1 MVLMQM
7 TEPGAPAATLSLDDA
22 PDHVEEYVPVGI
34 HLVGSVPLG
43 SAEEVFRTVA
53 DSVGDR
59 LRRMPDGE
67 TGPRSDWI
75 LWQYPVFSS
84 RPQFAVGPPGADSY
98 RTLPSLRLRDGDAGA
113 ALTFDNLGYADTATA
128 SYRRFAQLKRD
139 GAIPP
144 HVRFQLSLPT
154 PLAPVTAFVAA
165 EHRAHVEPAYE
176 ARVLDELALIL
187 AAIPAEQLAI
197 QWDARLEFA
206 MLEGITESWF
216 GEVRSGV
223 LERLL
228 RLSRH
233 IPAAVELGFHLCYG
247 DETHGHFVV
256 PRDTRRMV
264 DVANALASSLGRPL
278 NWLHM
283 PVPADAGDDYFAPL
297 ARLRLAPE
305 TELYLGVVH
314 IEDGAEGARRRIA
327 LARRH
332 LAHGFGAASDCGW
345 GRGGSTAVTELL
357 ELHRAVS
364 RSVPTAAASG
374 GFAWPAGVARV
385 PDEAWTKA
393 EVHEAGVAYDQV
405 DEHGWYSNLNRLVDD
420 LAAHLRDGDLLM
432 DYSGG
437 TGILLDRLRLRIFDR
452 QVGVLIVD
460 AGAKFLRVAH
470 DKYEDDPLVALRLLR
485 FIREE
490 KRLQTL
496 DEVLEPVLLE
506 RQVDAIAVA
515 NAIHL
520 YPNLAEVA
528 GMWSRALRP
537 GGRVFVCTGNLRN
550 PRAAPGEWILDETVW
565 VINDIAEGLVRS
577 DPRYAQYRPV
587 LDDTARMEAH
597 ARTRDRVFLK
607 PRTLAEY
614 TQTLDAAGLAV
625 IDVGEETIVA
635 DVTEWF
641 EFLAAYHDA
650 VLGWVGGTRKLDG
663 ADPTP
668 EAVQDRLAIMRAAMD
683 TIFGGRTTFNACWTY
698 LTLQKPA

>member
-1 MVLMQM
+1 M
-7 TEPGAPAATLSLDDA
+7 TLPLNEVPDAAA
-22 PDHVEEYVPVGI
+22 EYAPVGI

-53 DSVGDR
+53 ATVGDR

-84 RPQFAVGPPGADSY
+84 RPQFEVGPPGEDSY
-98 RTLPSLRLRDGDAGA
+98 RTLPTLRLRSGENGAG
-113 ALTFDNLGYADTATA
+113 LNFDNLGYADAATA

-139 GAIPP
+139 GAIPS

-154 PLAPVTAFVAA
+154 PLAPVTAFVAP
-165 EHRAHVEPAYE
+165 EHRAQVEPAYE
-176 ARVLDELALIL
+176 ARVLEELGTIL
-187 AAIPAEQLAI
+187 AAIPADQLAI

-206 MLEGITESWF
+206 MLEGITDSWF

-233 IPAAVELGFHLCYG
+233 IPSHVELGFHLCYG

-256 PRDTRRMV
+256 PQDSRKMV
-264 DVANALASSLGRPL
+264 DIANALASSLGRPL

-283 PVPADAGDDYFAPL
+283 PVPSDAGDDYFAPL
-297 ARLRLAPE
+297 ADLRLDPA
-305 TELYLGVVH
+305 TELYLGVLH
-314 IEDGAEGARRRIA
+314 IEDGVDGARRRIA
-327 LARRH
+327 MARRH
-332 LAHGFGAASDCGW
+332 VEGFGAASDCGW
-345 GRGGSTAVTELL
+345 GRGGSTAVGKLL
-357 ELHRAVS
+357 ALHRDMS
-364 RSVPTAAASG
+364 QSLPAADLSG
-374 GFAWPAGVARV
+374 GFAWPEGFVRV
-385 PDEAWTKA
+385 PDEEWTKA
-393 EVHEAGVAYDQV
+393 EVHEAGVAYDNV
-405 DEHGWYSNLNRLVDD
+405 DEHGWYSNLNTIVDL

-452 QVGVLIVD
+452 QVGALIVD

-470 DKYEDDPLVALRLLR
+470 DKYEDDPLVAMRLLR

-496 DEVLEPVLLE
+496 DEVLEPALLE
-506 RQVDAIAVA
+506 RGVDVIAVA

-528 GMWSRALRP
+528 DMWNRALRP
-537 GGRVFVCTGNLRN
+537 GGKVFVCTGNLRN

-577 DPRYAQYRPV
+577 DSRYAKYRPV
-587 LDDTARMEAH
+587 LDDTARMQAH
-597 ARTRDRVFLK
+597 AKTRDRVFLK

-614 TQTLDAAGLAV
+614 TDTLAAAGLPV
-625 IDVGEETIVA
+625 TDVSEETIVA
-635 DVTEWF
+635 DVKEWF

-650 VLGWVGGTRKLDG
+650 VLGWVGGTKKLDG

-668 EAVQDRLAIMRAAMD
+668 EAVKDRLAIMRAAMD
-683 TIFGGRTTFNACWTY
+683 TIFGGRQTFNACWTY
-698 LTLQKPA
+698 LTCAKAE

>member
-1 MVLMQM
+1 MQM
-7 TEPGAPAATLSLDDA
+7 TEPGASVATLAQDDVA
-22 PDHVEEYVPVGI
+22 EAGEAYLPVGI

-43 SAEEVFRTVA
+43 SAEEVFRVVA
-53 DSVGDR
+53 AEVGDR

-84 RPQFAVGPPGADSY
+84 RPQFEVGPPGEDSY
-98 RTLPSLRLRDGDAGA
+98 RTLPTLRLRDGESAAG
-113 ALTFDNLGYADTATA
+113 LHFDNLGYADTAIA

-139 GAIPP
+139 GAIAP

-154 PLAPVTAFVAA
+154 PLAPVTAFVAP
-165 EHRAHVEPAYE
+165 EHRAAVEPAYE
-176 ARVLDELALIL
+176 ARVLEEIAVIM

-206 MLEGITESWF
+206 MLEGITDSWF
-216 GEVRSGV
+216 GDVRSGV
-223 LERLL
+223 LERLM
-228 RLSRH
+228 RLSRQV
-233 IPAAVELGFHLCYG
+233 PTAAELGFHLCYG

-256 PRDTRRMV
+256 PQDVSKMV

-283 PVPADAGDDYFAPL
+283 PVPVGAGDDYFVPL
-297 ARLRLAPE
+297 ERLRTQPG

-314 IEDGAEGARRRIA
+314 VEDGAEGARRRIA

-332 LAHGFGAASDCGW
+332 VESFGVASDCGW

-357 ELHRAVS
+357 ALHRAVS
-364 RSVPTAAASG
+364 RPLPGVSG
-374 GFAWPAGVARV
+374 QRSEGFTWPEGVVRV
-385 PDEAWTKA
+385 PDEEWTKA
-393 EVHEAGVAYDQV
+393 DVHEAGVAYDNV
-405 DEHGWYSNLNRLVDD
+405 DAHGWYSNLNRLVDS

-470 DKYEDDPLVALRLLR
+470 DKYGDDPLVALRLLR
-485 FIREE
+485 FLRDE

-496 DEVLEPVLLE
+496 DEVVEPQLLE
-506 RQVDAIAVA
+506 RGVDAIAVA

-520 YPNLAEVA
+520 YPDLAEVA
-528 GMWSRALRP
+528 DVWYRALRP
-537 GGRVFVCTGNLRN
+537 GGKIFVCTGNLRN
-550 PRAAPGEWILDETVW
+550 PAAAPGEWILDETVW
-565 VINDIAEGLVRS
+565 VINDIAEGLVRA

-587 LDDTARMEAH
+587 LDDTARMQAH
-597 ARTRDRVFLK
+597 AKTRDRVFLK
-607 PRTLAEY
+607 PRTLEQY
-614 TQTLDAAGLAV
+614 TSTLNGAGLTV
-625 IDVGEETIVA
+625 TDLGQETIVA
-635 DVTEWF
+635 DVAEWF
-641 EFLAAYHDA
+641 QFLAAYHDA
-650 VLGWVGGTRKLDG
+650 VLGWVGGTKKLDG
-663 ADPTP
+663 AEPMP
-668 EAVQDRLAIMRAAMD
+668 EAVADRLAIMRAAMD
-683 TIFGGRTTFNACWTY
+683 TIFGGRQTFNACWTY
-698 LTLQKPA
+698 LTCTKAAE

>member
-1 MVLMQM
+1 MQM
-7 TEPGAPAATLSLDDA
+7 NEPGAPVATVSLDDA
-22 PDHVEEYVPVGI
+22 VTDHAEEYVPVGI

-53 DSVGDR
+53 GTVGDR
-59 LRRMPDGE
+59 LRRLPDGE

-84 RPQFAVGPPGADSY
+84 RPQFEVGPPGQDSY
-98 RTLPSLRLRDGDAGA
+98 RTLPTLRVRGGDAGA
-113 ALTFDNLGYADTATA
+113 ALSFDNLGYADAATA

-139 GAIPP
+139 GVISP

-165 EHRAHVEPAYE
+165 EHRAQVEPAYE
-176 ARVLDELALIL
+176 AQVLVELVAIL
-187 AAIPAEQLAI
+187 AKIPADQLAI

-206 MLEGITESWF
+206 MLEGITASWF

-228 RLSRH
+228 RLSRQ
-233 IPAAVELGFHLCYG
+233 IPDAVELGFHLCYG

-256 PRDTRRMV
+256 PRDAGKMV
-264 DVANALASSLGRPL
+264 DVANALASSLGRPM

-283 PVPADAGDDYFAPL
+283 PVPRDAGDDYFAPL
-297 ARLRLAPE
+297 ASLRLQPE
-305 TELYLGVVH
+305 TELYLGVIHV
-314 IEDGAEGARRRIA
+314 EDGLDGARERIA
-327 LARRH
+327 TARRH
-332 LAHGFGAASDCGW
+332 VDAFGAASDCGW
-345 GRGGSTAVTELL
+345 GRGGSAAVQELL
-357 ELHRAVS
+357 GLHRELS
-364 RSVPTAAASG
+364 RGVPAADSCA
-374 GFAWPAGVARV
+374 GFEWPDGVARI
-385 PDEAWTKA
+385 PDEPWTKA
-393 EVHEAGVAYDQV
+393 DVHEAGVAYDNV
-405 DEHGWYSNLNRLVDD
+405 DEHGWYSNLNRIVDS
-420 LAAHLRDGDLLM
+420 LAAELKGGDLLM

-452 QVGVLIVD
+452 QVGALIVD

-470 DKYEDDPLVALRLLR
+470 DKYQDDPLVAIRLLR

-490 KRLQTL
+490 RRLQTL
-496 DEVLEPVLLE
+496 DEVLEPALLE
-506 RQVDAIAVA
+506 RGVDVIAVA

-528 GMWSRALRP
+528 GMWKRALRP
-537 GGRVFVCTGNLRN
+537 GGKVFVCTGNLRN

-577 DPRYAQYRPV
+577 DPRYAHYRPV
-587 LDDTARMEAH
+587 LDDTARMQAH
-597 ARTRDRVFLK
+597 ATTRDRVFLK
-607 PRTLAEY
+607 PRTLEEY
-614 TQTLDAAGLAV
+614 ADTLNAAGLTV
-625 IDVGEETIVA
+625 TDVGEETIVA

-650 VLGWVGGTRKLDG
+650 VLGWVGGTKKLDD
-663 ADPTP
+663 AEPTA
-668 EAVQDRLAIMRAAMD
+668 EAVADRLAIMRAAMD
-683 TIFGGRTTFNACWTY
+683 TIFGGRQTFNACWTY
-698 LTLQKPA
+698 LTCVKAE

>member
-1 MVLMQM
+1 MQM
-7 TEPGAPAATLSLDDA
+7 TEPGARAATASLDDA
-22 PDHVEEYVPVGI
+22 TDHAEEYVPVGI

-43 SAEEVFRTVA
+43 SVEEVFRTVA
-53 DSVGDR
+53 DTVGDR

-84 RPQFAVGPPGADSY
+84 RPQFEVGPPGEDSY
-98 RTLPSLRLRDGDAGA
+98 RTLPTLRLRDGEGDAQ
-113 ALTFDNLGYADTATA
+113 LTFDNLGYADTATA

-165 EHRAHVEPAYE
+165 EHRARVEPAYE
-176 ARVLDELALIL
+176 ARLLEELAAIL

-256 PRDTRRMV
+256 PRDTRKMV

-297 ARLRLAPE
+297 SSLRLAPE

-314 IEDGAEGARRRIA
+314 IEDGVAGARRRIA
-327 LARRH
+327 TARRH
-332 LAHGFGAASDCGW
+332 VVDGFGAASDCGW
-345 GRGGSTAVTELL
+345 GRGGSAAVTELL
-357 ELHRAVS
+357 GMHRAVS
-364 RSVPTAAASG
+364 RSVPAAAASG
-374 GFAWPAGVARV
+374 GFAWPPGVGRV
-385 PDEAWTKA
+385 PDEEWTKA
-393 EVHEAGVAYDQV
+393 EVHEAGVAYDNV
-405 DEHGWYSNLNRLVDD
+405 DAHGWYSNLNRLVDD

-470 DKYEDDPLVALRLLR
+470 DKYQDDPLVALRLLR

-490 KRLQTL
+490 QRLQTL
-496 DEVLEPVLLE
+496 DEVLEPALLE
-506 RQVDAIAVA
+506 RRVDAIAVA

-528 GMWSRALRP
+528 EVWDRVLRP
-537 GGRVFVCTGNLRN
+537 GGKVFVCTGNLRN

-565 VINDIAEGLVRS
+565 VINDIAEGLVRG

-587 LDDTARMEAH
+587 LDDTARMAAH
-597 ARTRDRVFLK
+597 ASTRDRVFLK

-614 TQTLDAAGLAV
+614 TQALGAAGLTV
-625 IDVGEETIVA
+625 VDVREETIVA

-663 ADPTP
+663 ADPAP

-683 TIFGGRTTFNACWTY
+683 TIFGGRRTFNACWTY
-698 LTLQKPA
+698 LTLEKPT

>member
-1 MVLMQM
+1 VQM
-7 TEPGAPAATLSLDDA
+7 NEPGAPVATVSLDDA
-22 PDHVEEYVPVGI
+22 VTDHAEEYVPVGI

-53 DSVGDR
+53 GTVGDR
-59 LRRMPDGE
+59 LRRLPDGE

-84 RPQFAVGPPGADSY
+84 RPQFEVGPPGQDSY
-98 RTLPSLRLRDGDAGA
+98 RTLPTLRVRGGDAGA
-113 ALTFDNLGYADTATA
+113 ALSFDNLGYADAATA

-139 GAIPP
+139 GVIAP

-165 EHRAHVEPAYE
+165 EHRAQVEPAYE
-176 ARVLDELALIL
+176 AQVLVELVAIL
-187 AAIPAEQLAI
+187 AKIPADQLAI

-206 MLEGITESWF
+206 MLEGITASWF

-228 RLSRH
+228 RLSRQ
-233 IPAAVELGFHLCYG
+233 IPDAVELGFHLCYG

-256 PRDTRRMV
+256 PRDAGKMV
-264 DVANALASSLGRPL
+264 DVANALASSLGRPM

-283 PVPADAGDDYFAPL
+283 PVPRDAGDDYFAPL
-297 ARLRLAPE
+297 ASLRLQPE
-305 TELYLGVVH
+305 TELYLGVIHV
-314 IEDGAEGARRRIA
+314 EDGLDGARERIA
-327 LARRH
+327 TARRH
-332 LAHGFGAASDCGW
+332 VDAFGAASDCGW
-345 GRGGSTAVTELL
+345 GRGGSAAVQELL
-357 ELHRAVS
+357 GLHRELS
-364 RSVPTAAASG
+364 RGVPAADSCA
-374 GFAWPAGVARV
+374 GFEWPAGVARI
-385 PDEAWTKA
+385 PDEPWTKA
-393 EVHEAGVAYDQV
+393 DVHEAGVAYDNV
-405 DEHGWYSNLNRLVDD
+405 DEHGWYSNLNRIVDS
-420 LAAHLRDGDLLM
+420 LAAELKGGDLLM

-452 QVGVLIVD
+452 QVGALIVD

-470 DKYEDDPLVALRLLR
+470 DKYQDDPLVAIRLLR

-490 KRLQTL
+490 RRLQTL
-496 DEVLEPVLLE
+496 DEVLEPALLE
-506 RQVDAIAVA
+506 RGVDVIAVA

-528 GMWSRALRP
+528 GMWNRALRP
-537 GGRVFVCTGNLRN
+537 GGKVFVCTGNLRN

-577 DPRYAQYRPV
+577 DPRYAHYRPV
-587 LDDTARMEAH
+587 LDDTARMQAH
-597 ARTRDRVFLK
+597 ATTRDRVFLM
-607 PRTLAEY
+607 PRTLEEY
-614 TQTLDAAGLAV
+614 ADTLNAAALTV
-625 IDVGEETIVA
+625 TDVGEETIVA

-650 VLGWVGGTRKLDG
+650 VLGWVGGTKKLDD
-663 ADPTP
+663 AEPTA
-668 EAVQDRLAIMRAAMD
+668 EAVADRLAIMRAAMD
-683 TIFGGRTTFNACWTY
+683 TIFGGRQTFNACWTY
-698 LTLQKPA
+698 LTCVKAE